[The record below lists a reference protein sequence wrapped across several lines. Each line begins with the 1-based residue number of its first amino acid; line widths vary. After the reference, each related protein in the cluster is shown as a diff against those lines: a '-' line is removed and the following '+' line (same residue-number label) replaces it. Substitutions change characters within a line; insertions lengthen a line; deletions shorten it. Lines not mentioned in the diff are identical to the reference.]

1 MQEFLFC
8 SFSHSQAFSAVFAKA
23 MEGTKRVPATPATKA
38 VRDMVP
44 GVAGLEVASRPVLPE
59 NAAVVAK
66 SVARSVIVAVFI
78 FVVFLL
84 SRFRN
89 EYCGERVTQ
98 YKCTT

>member
-1 MQEFLFC
+1 
-8 SFSHSQAFSAVFAKA
+8 